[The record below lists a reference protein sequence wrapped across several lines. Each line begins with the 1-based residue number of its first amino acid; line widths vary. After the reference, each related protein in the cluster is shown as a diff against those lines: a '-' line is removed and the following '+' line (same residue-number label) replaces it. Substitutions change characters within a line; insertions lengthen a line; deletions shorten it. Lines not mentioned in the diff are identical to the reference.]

1 MPKPRHLKSA
11 PIHEAIFDIRVKARS
26 EFQVEE
32 FEELKE
38 TLSEKFPLS
47 QERYSKNITWKISSS
62 EVDPPEVK
70 DLGLQGLFFR
80 SQDEK
85 TLAQFRIDGFT
96 LNKLNP
102 YSSWAELFPIMLE
115 LWAEYDSIAK
125 PELVTRIATRFINRI
140 PIVEDGLDFDD
151 YLMAAPKIPPDLPQ
165 TLSSFS
171 SKVTIDDTDHSIA
184 AHVSQSFAPNP
195 SGEGIIITLDIDA
208 FQFVDLSPQDDKLV
222 ENFGLL
228 HEFKNDIFFNYVTE
242 KTLGLFE

>member
-11 PIHEAIFDIRVKARS
+11 PIHEAIFDIRVKARA

-32 FEELKE
+32 FEKLKE

-62 EVDPPEVK
+62 EVESPKVE

-80 SQDEK
+80 SEDEK

-102 YSSWAELFPIMLE
+102 YSSWEELFPTMME
-115 LWAEYDSIAK
+115 LWEAYYSIAE
-125 PELVTRIATRFINRI
+125 PELVTRIAARFINRI

-151 YLMAAPKIPPDLPQ
+151 YLVVAPKIPLDLPQ

-171 SKVTIDDTDHSIA
+171 SKVTIDDVDKSIA

-208 FQFVDLSPQDDKLV
+208 FRFVELSPQNDKMV
-222 ENFGLL
+222 EYFGTL
-228 HEFKNDIFFNYVTE
+228 HEFKNNIFFNFVTE